1 MATRIRRKRRRPHKT
16 RWHRIAI
23 PIVFVIG
30 LLLAAG
36 GVAAAWAIK
45 VYNEAP
51 ALDSLKP
58 VQKGRSSAI
67 YTAEGHLIGYI
78 QSDTVREP
86 ITEAEIPQV
95 LRNATISIEDK
106 DFWQHGALDYAG
118 IARAAIKDIGAG
130 GKPVQGASTIT
141 QQLVRNLYIR
151 HPEDTI
157 QRKIKEAHLAEELFE
172 QHSRKWILNKY
183 LNTAPY
189 GTNGGQTALGVE
201 AAAQTYFNEP
211 AKELKLTQAAMIA
224 GLPQA
229 PSEYNPFLDPKA
241 ALKRRNEVLL
251 TMWQQGY
258 ITRERFL
265 TARTS
270 GLGLHAG
277 HRYSQINDPFLFR
290 LVEQE
295 LIKRYGINTV

>member
-1 MATRIRRKRRRPHKT
+1 MATRVRRRRRRGHHPT

-23 PIVFVIG
+23 PIVFAIG
-30 LLLAAG
+30 LLAAAG

-118 IARAAIKDIGAG
+118 IARAAIKDLSAG

-151 HPEDTI
+151 HPEDTLK
-157 QRKIKEAHLAEELFE
+157 RKIKEAHLAEELFE
-172 QHSRKWILNKY
+172 AHSRRWILNTY

-189 GTNGGQTALGVE
+189 GTNEGRTALGVE
-201 AAAQTYFNEP
+201 AASQVYFDKP
-211 AKELKLTQAAMIA
+211 ASELNLIEAALLA
-224 GLPQA
+224 RVPQA
-229 PSEYNPFLDPKA
+229 PF
-241 ALKRRNEVLL
+241 
-251 TMWQQGY
+251 
-258 ITRERFL
+258 
-265 TARTS
+265 
-270 GLGLHAG
+270 
-277 HRYSQINDPFLFR
+277 
-290 LVEQE
+290 
-295 LIKRYGINTV
+295 